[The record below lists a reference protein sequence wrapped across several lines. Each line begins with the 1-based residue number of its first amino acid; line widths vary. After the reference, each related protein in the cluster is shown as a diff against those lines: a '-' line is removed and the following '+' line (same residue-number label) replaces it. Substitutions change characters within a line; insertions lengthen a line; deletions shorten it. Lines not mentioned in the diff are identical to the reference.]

1 VLRVLF
7 VARRFQFLGVLVA
20 FDGLLSQESPLRVGV
35 RLSAWEHGRSILSM
49 VESVRLLKHSA
60 PVQGNHMAMS
70 KKAAGRL
77 GGLKGGKARD
87 RKLSKTRKV
96 QIAGLGAKARWSK
109 ERQGKAKRR
118 K

>member
-1 VLRVLF
+1 
-7 VARRFQFLGVLVA
+7 
-20 FDGLLSQESPLRVGV
+20 
-35 RLSAWEHGRSILSM
+35 
-49 VESVRLLKHSA
+49 
-60 PVQGNHMAMS
+60 MAMS

-109 ERQGKAKRR
+109 ERQGKAKLR